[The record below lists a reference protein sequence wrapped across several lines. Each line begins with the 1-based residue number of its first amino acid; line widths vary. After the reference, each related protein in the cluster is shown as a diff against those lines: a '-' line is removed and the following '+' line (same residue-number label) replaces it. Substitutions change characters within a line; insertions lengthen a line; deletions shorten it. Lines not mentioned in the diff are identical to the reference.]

1 MRVAVLG
8 GTGFVGKALVP
19 ALADAGHEVVLFY
32 RPKPG
37 VPPPPSGPK
46 LTPVEFDG
54 RPDGSWTGALEG
66 IDGVI
71 NLAGATIGARWT
83 AKRKA
88 LIRSSRVDLTKMLV
102 DTLGALGTKPRVL
115 VNASGVG
122 YYGDRGDARLKEDD
136 VAGDDFAAH
145 LAADWEAAALRARA
159 HGIRVVAVR
168 TAVTFGRGGG
178 SLPVMTLPFKL
189 FVGGPLGSG
198 RQWLPWIHLDDL
210 VSVYIAALED
220 DRLSGPVNA
229 AAGSVRESDLG
240 CAIGRALHRPYWLPA
255 PFFAVRL
262 VFLGFADALKASQR
276 VTPAKLDGIGFE
288 FRWPRMEPA
297 LRDALGV
304 GPAASAD
311 QSPE

>member
-19 ALADAGHEVVLFY
+19 ALVEAGHEVVLLC

-37 VPPPPSGPK
+37 GAPPPSGPS

-54 RPDGSWTGALEG
+54 RPDGEWTRSLEG
-66 IDGVI
+66 VNGVV

-83 AKRKA
+83 AKRKE
-88 LIRSSRVDLTKMLV
+88 LIRSTRVDLTKMLV
-102 DTLGALGTKPRVL
+102 QALGPLQTKPRVL
-115 VNASGVG
+115 VNASGIG
-122 YYGDRGDARLKEDD
+122 YYGDRGDAMLTESDA
-136 VAGDDFAAH
+136 AGDDFAGR
-145 LAADWEAAALRARA
+145 LAADWEAAALGARA

-168 TAVTFGRGGG
+168 TAVTFGPGGG

-210 VSVYIAALED
+210 VRIYIAALED

-229 AAGSVRESDLG
+229 AAGSVRERDLG
-240 CAIGRALHRPYWLPA
+240 HAIGRALHRPYWLPA

-276 VTPAKLDGIGFE
+276 VTPAKLEAMGFE
-288 FRWPRMEPA
+288 FRWPQMEPA

-304 GPAASAD
+304 DGT
-311 QSPE
+311 